1 MLLNNSAIYLSKILI
16 VDDNDNNAAT
26 LKEMLELA
34 GFEDVMTLLDARNA
48 LATIKTH
55 EPNLVILDLHMPYF
69 SGLQLLQLMKTNSL
83 LNDKLDVIMLTGDSD
98 MTHKVNALSL
108 GASDF
113 ITKPF
118 SFLEVKTR
126 IENLLHKNLLY
137 TQLENQ
143 NQLLAERVQERTAA
157 LLHINDTLLAQNEKL
172 KKINWMQS
180 HVIRA
185 PLARFLGI
193 ANLLIHDDSLC
204 REEYKKLI
212 ENSVEAAHEVDKVIK
227 DVSDLAWESQLL
239 GNAHRETAPTTE
251 TSWAVNANLI
261 KKHAFHLNFG
271 ELILFSSLSNTF

>member
-1 MLLNNSAIYLSKILI
+1 MPFNNSAIYISKILI
-16 VDDNDNNAAT
+16 VDDNENNAAT

-34 GFEDVMTLLDARNA
+34 GFAAVTTLTDAREA
-48 LATIKTH
+48 LDTIKNY
-55 EPNLVILDLHMPYF
+55 EPSLVILDLHMPHL
-69 SGLQLLQLMKTNSL
+69 SGLQLLEMMNNNGL
-83 LNDKLDVIMLTGDSD
+83 LNDKLNVIMLTGDSD
-98 MTHKVNALSL
+98 MTPKVNALSL

-126 IENLLHKNLLY
+126 IENLLQKNLLY
-137 TQLENQ
+137 VQLENQ
-143 NQLLAERVQERTAA
+143 NQQLAERVQERTAA
-157 LLHINDTLLAQNEKL
+157 LLHINDTLIAQNEKL

-227 DVSDLAWESQLL
+227 DVSNLAWESQLL
-239 GNAHRETAPTTE
+239 GKAHRDSTD
-251 TSWAVNANLI
+251 AVQ
-261 KKHAFHLNFG
+261 
-271 ELILFSSLSNTF
+271 